1 MPPPAASWVSATF
14 APAPTGPRQTA
25 RQSASSR
32 RCCASGPTGAYTEAP
47 QSDAANSPAGSIA
60 TTTTESTAPS
70 AIARQLLVSTSCLG
84 TTWLGTTASEPGPC
98 NSCVAAAFR
107 AGGAVGGTAPEDAL
121 ATAGGGG
128 SPAATGP
135 SAPATPVNA
144 RITIAGCV

>member
-84 TTWLGTTASEPGPC
+84 TTWLGTTASPGAQPTYGDC
-98 NSCVAAAFR
+98 R
-107 AGGAVGGTAPEDAL
+107 
-121 ATAGGGG
+121 
-128 SPAATGP
+128 ATGKGLQGP
-135 SAPATPVNA
+135 HE
-144 RITIAGCV
+144 AGRRSHELD